1 MNDVAIHKPVMPAEV
16 IEHLNI
22 RPGLV
27 YVDGTLGGAGHSSM
41 ILDKLR
47 DTGHLYSFDQ
57 DQSAISLHQE
67 KADSLNNWTLVN
79 ENFAEINNYFLQE
92 QIKISGGLLLDL
104 GLSSIQ
110 LDNPE
115 RGFSFNSESELDM
128 RLNPTGDLR
137 AEDIVNKY
145 KEKELADIIYQF
157 GEERRS
163 REIAREIVAKRP
175 FHTCKELGDL
185 IKNIY
190 ARRSKGKTFKV
201 HPATKTFQALRI
213 AVNMELDV
221 LERVLNL
228 DPDVFEEGAR
238 IVVISFHSLE
248 DRIVKNIFRNYRQVI
263 NGIKLEILTK
273 KPLTAK
279 EEELEHNIRSR
290 SAKLRAAIVCKK

>member
-1 MNDVAIHKPVMPAEV
+1 MTGIAIHKPVMPKEV
-16 IEHLNI
+16 LEYLDI

-41 ILDKLR
+41 ILEKLGS
-47 DTGHLYSFDQ
+47 TGHLYSFDQ
-57 DQSAISLHQE
+57 DQSAIDLHQD
-67 KADSLNNWTLVN
+67 KANSIENWTLIN
-79 ENFAEINNYFLQE
+79 KNFAEINNHFLSHGL
-92 QIKISGGLLLDL
+92 KITGGLLLDL

-115 RGFSFNSESELDM
+115 RGFSFNSDSELDM
-128 RLNPTGDLR
+128 RLNPEGDIK
-137 AEDIVNKY
+137 AQDIVNKY
-145 KEKELADIIYQF
+145 KEKEIADIIFEF

-163 REIAREIVAKRP
+163 REIAREIIAKRP
-175 FHTCKELGDL
+175 FHNCKELGDL

-190 ARRSKGKTFKV
+190 ARRSNGKTFKV

-221 LERVLNL
+221 LKQVLNL
-228 DPDVFEEGAR
+228 DPDVFETGSR

-248 DRIVKNIFRNYRQVI
+248 DRIVKNFFRDFKQGN

-273 KPLTAK
+273 KPLLAS
-279 EEELEHNIRSR
+279 EEELEYNMRSR
-290 SAKLRAAIVCKK
+290 SAKLRAAVVYKK